1 MGCGGP
7 KKKDFEAGPEAK
19 INASVA
25 VAEKAFSKENSDPL
39 NQERARRSKSDQPI
53 KELRG
58 VANADSMQAL
68 TSTPNVQAILRGE
81 DVGSTASALTGQ
93 LGVATRAAVG
103 AQNDEGIAALDVARG
118 NAARSM
124 SGMAD
129 AGNMET
135 SNLLAAAKA
144 KQTVSN
150 AKFAALGQI
159 TGAAGSRLYEN
170 RQNKKADQRQLAS
183 DDRREGRFLRQLGD
197 GQQFPDRM
205 TS

>member
-25 VAEKAFSKENSDPL
+25 VAEKAFAKANYDPL
-39 NQERARRSKSDQPI
+39 NQERARRSKSEQPI

-58 VANADSMQAL
+58 VANADTMQAL
-68 TSTPNVQAILRGE
+68 TSTPNAQAILRGE

-93 LGVATRAAVG
+93 LGVATRAGVG

-129 AGNMET
+129 AGRMET
-135 SNLLAAAKA
+135 SNLLAAAQA

-159 TGAAGSRLYEN
+159 TGAVGSRLYEN
-170 RQNKKADQRQLAS
+170 RQNKKADQRQMAS
-183 DDRREGRFLRQLGD
+183 DDRREARFLRELGD